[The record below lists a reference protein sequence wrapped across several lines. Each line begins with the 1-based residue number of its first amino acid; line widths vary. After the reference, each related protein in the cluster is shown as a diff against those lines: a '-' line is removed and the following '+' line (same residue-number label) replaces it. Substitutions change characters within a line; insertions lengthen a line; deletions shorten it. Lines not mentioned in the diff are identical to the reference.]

1 MDRFLEWLVDP
12 QGLTPHGFCLLWQ
25 PGLVWTH
32 IIADSLVG
40 LSYFAIPV
48 VLMQVVRRRPDL
60 VYAPVLWMF
69 AAFILLCGAGHWIEL
84 ATLWLPAYGLQAL
97 VKAAT
102 AAVSVATTLALWLL
116 LPRILTLPSPL
127 QMRLANAGLQREMA
141 ARETTAAA
149 LAASERRHRAI
160 VEAAGSAI
168 WRTDAEGLVLEGH
181 GLEAPAGAPWIAALG
196 PADPATLQAAW
207 AAARQAVAPL
217 DAEAWIDGHAGAE
230 GRWLRIRLVPLQ
242 DEDGV
247 LQEWVGTLEDITAG
261 REAAALLRLCLE
273 AAEIGHFRHDF
284 ASGTLQAG
292 GVARR
297 LQGHP
302 VDGAPVPAATWF
314 GGLVEEDR
322 AAWEARLAEDVA
334 AGAGSSGGAWRVRRE
349 DGGLRHVEAR
359 ARLEYHPDGRPRH
372 CLGVLI
378 DVTARHE
385 AEARIAH
392 IARHDPLTGLP
403 NRLLFRDRL
412 EQALAHARRGQGF
425 AVLCLDLDR
434 FKEVNDTLGH
444 PIGDALLC
452 AVAGRL
458 RDELRDTDTLARL
471 GGDEFAV
478 IQSSIEQPQD
488 AITLAGR
495 LVETICRPF
504 ELNGHQVV
512 VGTSI
517 GVAMAPQDG
526 LEADMLL
533 KGADMALY
541 RAKSEGR
548 GRWRF
553 FEPAMD
559 AAMQLRRA
567 LEIELRRALLLG
579 EFELYYQP
587 IVDVASRHVT
597 GLEALLRWRHPER
610 GLVPPD
616 AFIPLAEEIGLIVPI
631 GEWVLARACADAA
644 GWPGAPRVAVNLSP
658 AQFASR
664 GLVEVVEAA
673 LRDSGLDPTR
683 LELEITETVMLQ
695 DSQATLQ
702 TLHRLKAL
710 GLRIA
715 MDDFGTG
722 YSSLSY
728 LQRFPFDKVKIDRS
742 FTSELGLSRQS
753 DAIVQAVT
761 DLCAGLDMVTTAEGV
776 ETENQLQTLS
786 QRGCREAQ
794 GFLFSR
800 PQPAASVPEML
811 RSLSDETGPHGAGR
825 DEPGENPGAEATP
838 ALDEAP

>member
-1 MDRFLEWLVDP
+1 MNRLLDWLVDP
-12 QGLTPHGFCLLWQ
+12 EGLTPHGFCLLWQ

-32 IIADSLVG
+32 IIGDSLVG
-40 LSYFAIPV
+40 LSYFAIPL
-48 VLMQVVRRRPDL
+48 VLLQVVRRRPDL

-84 ATLWLPAYGLQAL
+84 ATLWLPAYGLQAV

-102 AAVSVATTLALWLL
+102 AAVSVATTIALWRL
-116 LPRILTLPSPL
+116 LPRILTLPSPR
-127 QMRLANAGLQREMA
+127 QMRLANAGLQ
-141 ARETTAAA
+141 
-149 LAASERRHRAI
+149 ASERRHRAV

-168 WRTDAEGLVLEGH
+168 WRTDAAGLVLEGH
-181 GLEAPAGAPWIAALG
+181 GWAGSPPAKPLAGQPWIAALA
-196 PADPATLQAAW
+196 PADPAALQAAW
-207 AAARQAVAPL
+207 DAARHAVAPL
-217 DAEAWIDGHAGAE
+217 DAEAWLDGRDGAE
-230 GRWLRIRLVPLQ
+230 GRWLRIRLVPLR
-242 DEDGV
+242 DAGGA

-284 ASGTLQAG
+284 ASGLVQAG
-292 GVARR
+292 EAARR
-297 LQGHP
+297 LQGLP
-302 VDGAPVPAATWF
+302 AGLAAVPAETW
-314 GGLVEEDR
+314 LDALLPEDR
-322 AAWEARLAEDVA
+322 LAWQARLAEALAAGA
-334 AGAGSSGGAWRVRRE
+334 AGAGAAWRVRGE

-359 ARLEYHPDGRPRH
+359 ARLEYHRDGRPRH

-385 AEARIAH
+385 AAARIAH
-392 IARHDPLTGLP
+392 IAQHDALTGLP

-412 EQALAHARRGQGF
+412 EQAMAHARRGQGF

-452 AVAGRL
+452 AAAARL
-458 RDELRDTDTLARL
+458 REELRETDTLARL

-478 IQSSIEQPQD
+478 IQGSIEQPQD
-488 AITLAGR
+488 AITLASR
-495 LVETICRPF
+495 LVEAICRPF
-504 ELNGHQVV
+504 ELQGHQVV

-526 LEADMLL
+526 MEPDMLL
-533 KGADMALY
+533 KAADMALY
-541 RAKSEGR
+541 RAKSDGR

-559 AAMQLRRA
+559 AAMQQRRA

-579 EFELYYQP
+579 EFELFYQP
-587 IVDVASRHVT
+587 IVDVASRQVT

-631 GEWVLARACADAA
+631 GEWVLARACAEAA
-644 GWPGAPRVAVNLSP
+644 GWPGSPRVAVNLSP

-664 GLVEVVEAA
+664 GLVEAVEAA
-673 LRDSGLDPTR
+673 LRQSGLAPAR

-695 DSQATLQ
+695 DSQQTLE

-742 FTSELGLSRQS
+742 FTCELGQSRQS

-776 ETENQLQTLS
+776 ETENQLLTLF
-786 QRGCREAQ
+786 QQGCHEAQ

-811 RSLSDETGPHGAGR
+811 RLLAAPA
-825 DEPGENPGAEATP
+825 AEDASP
-838 ALDEAP
+838 ALDAAP